1 MLKPGGSFEDRSVL
15 GRSKSKG
22 PSMLRAKCWE
32 MLPRDFTESVY
43 LDVSKKGVAGNFL
56 GKVEILLRL
65 EAWGIN
71 HMM

>member
-1 MLKPGGSFEDRSVL
+1 
-15 GRSKSKG
+15 
-22 PSMLRAKCWE
+22 

-43 LDVSKKGVAGNFL
+43 LDDSKKGVAGNFL

-65 EAWGIN
+65 EVWGTN